1 MAAFFRR
8 LGLGAAVAL
17 VVLAGMVLLPHDR
30 YVRWQA
36 VTVEAYARLG
46 WIYERIHFDPTPIDV
61 AFVGTSHTM
70 NGVDTVAL
78 QRMLAADGRC
88 LHLVNFAVPSY
99 GRNLHW
105 LVVRELLENRKVGTL
120 VLEVFEN
127 ETRKAHPLFASV
139 ADVRDI
145 LDAPKLI
152 NINYVHDL
160 VRLPWRQLS
169 LWAKSLDPQAF
180 GLKRRFDAADYD
192 GSDVD
197 NTRVVN
203 VDGQALTPVRDQ
215 VMDPVTLKAAARRL
229 MAAKRLHMLGRRF
242 ERYEYAVPDT
252 YVDDI
257 LALAR
262 RKGVRVVF
270 LYLPGYGKPA
280 APADERLYLG
290 QGPMLEANDV
300 LAHPEFWHDPDHLNM
315 QGAARFTARLA
326 RLLPPVL
333 GIRPGPLPVAERT
346 CEPGFAPRPVLKAWA
361 PPPVPRSN
369 LVASQGG
376 F

>member
-1 MAAFFRR
+1 MGAFFRR
-8 LGLGAAVAL
+8 LGLGAMVAL
-17 VVLAGMVLLPHDR
+17 AVLSGMVLLPHDR

-36 VTVEAYARLG
+36 VKVEAYARLG

-61 AFVGTSHTM
+61 AFVGTSHTL

-78 QRMLAADGRC
+78 QRLLAAEGRC
-88 LHLVNFAVPSY
+88 LHLVNFAIPSY

-139 ADVRDI
+139 ADVRDV
-145 LDAPKLI
+145 LDAPMLV

-160 VRLPWRQLS
+160 ARLPWRQLS
-169 LWAKSLDPQAF
+169 LWAESLDPAAF
-180 GLKRRFDAADYD
+180 GLKAGFDPADYD

-203 VDGQALTPVRDQ
+203 VGGQALTPVRDQ
-215 VMDPVTLKAAARRL
+215 VMDPVKLAVAARGL
-229 MAAKRLHMLGRRF
+229 MAAKRLHMLGERF
-242 ERYEYAVPDT
+242 ARYEYAVPDT

-270 LYLPGYGKPA
+270 LYLPGFGKPA
-280 APADERLYLG
+280 APADDRLYRG
-290 QGPMLEANDV
+290 KGPMLEANDV

-326 RLLPPVL
+326 EELSPLLA
-333 GIRPGPLPVAERT
+333 GAAGPLPVAARA
-346 CEPGFAPRPVLKAWA
+346 CRPGFAPRPVLKAWTPPA
-361 PPPVPRSN
+361 PPRNV
-369 LVASQGG
+369 VASQGN
-376 F
+376 